1 VSSPFHKF
9 LGAADDVDPY
19 RLLALPPGE
28 MRRAAV
34 EQALAAQLA
43 RVDRHPEAVGAEA
56 AMVRTRLHDAAS
68 FILRCAASTPPPLVQ
83 SAANPAQPF
92 VAVPAPVA
100 TIPARSSM
108 PGVRRAGH
116 RLDLTPFDRSVLA
129 MLVACGGWNAA
140 SRAKLVALASIHGVS
155 PAGLMRVV
163 SGLAR
168 LASTGGAR
176 VEVAQIT
183 QGAGR
188 FSPDGAGFADRLI
201 AEPVEDRADL
211 AASLLPEF
219 KHGGTW
225 ATIKLSLLFGAIT
238 LMLGTWLVRLLIV
251 PAATELPIAP
261 PSAARDYAPRSDDAG
276 IAQPPDSPT
285 MQDEASAVAP
295 PSWPSPPTFAGSLRA
310 PAATEALDQS
320 PRLPELLDEL
330 ARKLIIAPDAAP
342 IHYRDWSLALDQAGA
357 CWPLV
362 DRAVFDAI
370 VENAVEVLFAGS
382 DRPAVIEELLARSA
396 AGADRLHEPL
406 DVWRGSWSAG
416 LLAEAARRA
425 DAPAA
430 LRRGAMERL
439 GAVVGDREELQRPRF
454 DEGAAAY
461 LARVAPRLVSRIEF
475 DAETF
480 NTWEMWLAALRL
492 VADGSVRDPIILDVA
507 HSILLSSV
515 DLGKPCPSA
524 DVLGRLIRETDLDRS
539 IPARERTL
547 EMLGDPRIDA
557 RDAWAFTQ
565 LMLLSERAPWMS
577 EALVIGPDVEMP
589 QRRDAVLALAERW
602 SRAAGPIAPS
612 AAGRAMHVDAEL
624 GARWIGLLRRH
635 AADQTL
641 RRSSSDR
648 RVTTQ
653 LQHLV
658 LATWL
663 NEAAA
668 ALATDQVAAARSIL
682 DRIER
687 GWASGSPA
695 PPPRGGGGRAIHP
708 GGPIPTGPSTPLTPG
723 DPPGQARG
731 IDGEWAAMYEQAGAD
746 VEARVAA
753 LNALRSLAGGDLGP
767 IDARVLVREVYAAPS
782 PEVRLAA
789 QTLLVELFSRGPN
802 VALEML
808 DLFPDAPANES
819 SHDIVTRFTDAAL
832 PGLRTAD
839 WRRAAT
845 LALVEHAIPLFP
857 TRAAEIDALAA
868 AFVDSH
874 LERAALHGGTERS
887 SSAAAPVDAVE
898 ATLRALRGEAAGL
911 NVAAPIPDT
920 LAGIE
925 RRHRTRHSLAE
936 GAIEQAV
943 ASQVTALE
951 LLAYIVAAEQPANR
965 AAVLNVV
972 GECAAQRREA
982 SHSIEQATA
991 AEIAAARLWAIRF
1004 QLDDGQARGGDT

>member
-9 LGAADDVDPY
+9 LGAVDDIDPY

-28 MRRAAV
+28 TPRAAV

-43 RVDRHPEAVGAEA
+43 RVDRHPEAAGAEA
-56 AMVRTRLHDAAS
+56 ALVRARLHDAAA
-68 FILRCAASTPPPLVQ
+68 FILRGAVSPVPPLVQ
-83 SAANPAQPF
+83 PAGNTVQPLIAAMPPGAG
-92 VAVPAPVA
+92 AS
-100 TIPARSSM
+100 ARSSM
-108 PGVRRAGH
+108 PGARRAGL

-168 LASTGGAR
+168 LASTGGTR

-188 FSPDGAGFADRLI
+188 FSPDGAGFAESLV
-201 AEPVEDRADL
+201 AVPGEDRADL
-211 AASLLPEF
+211 AASLLPEL

-238 LMLGTWLVRLLIV
+238 LMLGTWLVRLLIA
-251 PAATELPIAP
+251 PAVLEPSIAP
-261 PSAARDYAPRSDDAG
+261 PPSARDQALRGDDAG
-276 IAQPPDSPT
+276 IAQPPESP
-285 MQDEASAVAP
+285 AVPVEDRAAVP
-295 PSWPSPPTFAGSLRA
+295 PAWPDPPTFAGSLRVS
-310 PAATEALDQS
+310 AATEALDQS

-357 CWPLV
+357 CWPLA

-370 VENAVEVLFAGS
+370 VENAVEVLFAGA
-382 DRPAVIEELLARSA
+382 DRPAVIEELLARAA

-439 GAVVGDREELQRPRF
+439 GAIVGDREELQRPRF
-454 DEGAAAY
+454 NEGAAAY
-461 LARVAPRLVSRIEF
+461 LARAAPRLVARIEF

-480 NTWEMWLAALRL
+480 NAWEIWLAALRL
-492 VADGSVRDPIILDVA
+492 AADGSARDLIILDVA

-524 DVLGRLIRETDLDRS
+524 DVLGRLLRETELDRS
-539 IPARERTL
+539 IAARERTL
-547 EMLGDPRIDA
+547 EILGDPRIDA

-577 EALVIGPDVEMP
+577 ESLVIAADAEMP

-602 SRAAGPIAPS
+602 SKAAGPIAAS
-612 AAGRAMHVDAEL
+612 AAGRAMRVDAEL

-635 AADQTL
+635 VADQAM

-668 ALATDQVAAARSIL
+668 ALAVDQVAAARSTL
-682 DRIER
+682 DRVER
-687 GWASGSPA
+687 GWASGAPA
-695 PPPRGGGGRAIHP
+695 APPRGGGGRAIQP
-708 GGPIPTGPSTPLTPG
+708 GGPIPTGPSTPLAPG
-723 DPPGQARG
+723 GPPGQARG
-731 IDGEWAAMYEQAGAD
+731 IDGEWAATYEQAGAD

-767 IDARVLVREVYAAPS
+767 IDARVLAREVYAAPS

-802 VALEML
+802 VALEVL

-819 SHDIVTRFTDAAL
+819 THDVVSRFTGASL
-832 PGLRTAD
+832 PELRSAD
-839 WRRAAT
+839 WRPAAT

-857 TRAAEIDALAA
+857 TRAAEIDSLAA
-868 AFVDSH
+868 AFADSH

-887 SSAAAPVDAVE
+887 SSAAAPADAVE

-911 NVAAPIPDT
+911 NAAAPTPDT

-936 GAIEQAV
+936 GAIEQTV
-943 ASQVTALE
+943 ASQITALE

-965 AAVLNVV
+965 AAVLNIL

-991 AEIAAARLWAIRF
+991 AELAAARLWAVRF
-1004 QLDDGQARGGDT
+1004 QLDDGQAREGDA